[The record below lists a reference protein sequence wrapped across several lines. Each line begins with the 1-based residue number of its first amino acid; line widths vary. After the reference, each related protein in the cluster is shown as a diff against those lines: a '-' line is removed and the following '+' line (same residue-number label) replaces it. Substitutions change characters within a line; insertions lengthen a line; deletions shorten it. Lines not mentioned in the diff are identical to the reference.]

1 MKVSSWQNNSYNWGL
16 FHCQVWLEGNP
27 NMLIP
32 SSHLSCSDLWGK
44 HGFPHDWCLRPIYF
58 WHIPCSVL
66 SAKKRCILKQ
76 TLHAEVFTKSVVT
89 LHIRKNQKSVV
100 HWYHQLYLPVVEI
113 SVETRN
119 WTWIALGIETSTI
132 CNLHDIFYVYI
143 CIVYI
148 YINTRSIIAYSICF

>member
-44 HGFPHDWCLRPIYF
+44 HGFPHDTCLRPIYF

-66 SAKKRCILKQ
+66 SAKKRVYSETDSSCWSFHK
-76 TLHAEVFTKSVVT
+76 KC
-89 LHIRKNQKSVV
+89 RDPPYPQK
-100 HWYHQLYLPVVEI
+100 PEI
-113 SVETRN
+113 SGPL
-119 WTWIALGIETSTI
+119 IPSTI
-132 CNLHDIFYVYI
+132 PTSCGDFSWNPQLDLDSAGNWDFDNLQFAWHFL
-143 CIVYI
+143 CIYMYSIYI
-148 YINTRSIIAYSICF
+148 YKYT